1 MFIQDSESHL
11 QENTDLITNN
21 SKIRDNSHSSVS
33 SRPTFVADNVNYVQ
47 PMLHSDSDIPNT
59 DLIQECSNIFN
70 LTSQGYHVDSGKSLK
85 RKQRNHDFD
94 IEPNAKKAKYCD
106 STSKLQS
113 PSRHSEKISGN
124 AGVLSEQEFSPGAPN
139 MILNLRGAGDKNGE
153 TSFWRLVDD
162 LPSGQTGE
170 RGDLVDPL
178 GKMFKRFRHTVF
190 GDVVL
195 R

>member
-1 MFIQDSESHL
+1 M
-11 QENTDLITNN
+11 
-21 SKIRDNSHSSVS
+21 
-33 SRPTFVADNVNYVQ
+33 ADNVNYVQ
-47 PMLHSDSDIPNT
+47 PLLYSVANVPDT
-59 DLIQECSNIFN
+59 DLMQECSNVFN

-85 RKQRNHDFD
+85 RKQRNHAFD
-94 IEPNAKKAKYCD
+94 TEPNAKKAKYCN

-113 PSRHSEKISGN
+113 PSRPSDKISEN
-124 AGVLSEQEFSPGAPN
+124 AVSVLSEQEFSPGAPN

-162 LPSGQTGE
+162 LPSGKSGE
-170 RGDLVDPL
+170 RGDLGDPL